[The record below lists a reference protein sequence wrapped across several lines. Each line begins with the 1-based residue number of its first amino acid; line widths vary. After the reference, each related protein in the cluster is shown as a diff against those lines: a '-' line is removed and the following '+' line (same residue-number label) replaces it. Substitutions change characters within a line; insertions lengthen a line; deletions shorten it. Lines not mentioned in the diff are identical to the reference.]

1 MIDAITERIANDMRG
16 VALPLNLWW
25 PDWGSLAEH
34 AQMPVSFS
42 PVRLTIS
49 DAAIARLE
57 AAIEGMRAKG
67 LVVESLTQ

>member
-1 MIDAITERIANDMRG
+1 MIAVVPARE
-16 VALPLNLWW
+16 VAPEFTAAAA
-25 PDWGSLAEH
+25 G

>member
-1 MIDAITERIANDMRG
+1 MIEVHG
-16 VALPLNLWW
+16 
-25 PDWGSLAEH
+25 

>member
-1 MIDAITERIANDMRG
+1 MTLDTNTDTSPVHAPDSG
-16 VALPLNLWW
+16 VVIEVH
-25 PDWGSLAEH
+25 G

>member
-1 MIDAITERIANDMRG
+1 MTLDTNNAAAPAHAPESG
-16 VALPLNLWW
+16 VVIEVH
-25 PDWGSLAEH
+25 G

-49 DAAIARLE
+49 DAALARLE